1 MDKKHKQHLLVTLI
15 FTLIVTA
22 TLFFMYDDFVFQTYG
37 EVVYY
42 DYILKGE
49 NNQLKVENI
58 EAYLDRQSFHLGEGR
73 IIFKDVNLTNGAVP
87 TVKLSLYG
95 ENQQKFDYEFVV
107 EEYHSDTLIY
117 SIQSI
122 SKKYKEIDLDD
133 VKSASLTIKEY
144 RIENASISNSMM
156 RLGTLKAASD
166 DVIKEY
172 PTVSLEYRYLK
183 DKNGDKEDNDNYVV
197 FKKITGKSKE
207 LVNGND
213 YGTYNLEDDSFKDKD
228 LSVVIIFSNG
238 KEKFAFAIDLKT
250 REVGD
255 YYG

>member
-95 ENQQKFDYEFVV
+95 ENQQKFDY
-107 EEYHSDTLIY
+107 
-117 SIQSI
+117 
-122 SKKYKEIDLDD
+122 
-133 VKSASLTIKEY
+133 
-144 RIENASISNSMM
+144 
-156 RLGTLKAASD
+156 
-166 DVIKEY
+166 
-172 PTVSLEYRYLK
+172 
-183 DKNGDKEDNDNYVV
+183 
-197 FKKITGKSKE
+197 
-207 LVNGND
+207 
-213 YGTYNLEDDSFKDKD
+213 
-228 LSVVIIFSNG
+228 
-238 KEKFAFAIDLKT
+238 
-250 REVGD
+250 
-255 YYG
+255 

>member
-107 EEYHSDTLIY
+107 EEYHSDNLIY
-117 SIQSI
+117 STQSI

-133 VKSASLTIKEY
+133 VKSASLTIE
-144 RIENASISNSMM
+144 A
-156 RLGTLKAASD
+156 
-166 DVIKEY
+166 
-172 PTVSLEYRYLK
+172 
-183 DKNGDKEDNDNYVV
+183 NDQKLSEVDL
-197 FKKITGKSKE
+197 KITPVSYTHLDVYKRQVKG
-207 LVNGND
+207 
-213 YGTYNLEDDSFKDKD
+213 
-228 LSVVIIFSNG
+228 
-238 KEKFAFAIDLKT
+238 
-250 REVGD
+250 
-255 YYG
+255 